1 MGSLSTGGGS
11 SAVAASAHAG
21 CERFRHTDPM
31 VTGLARREL
40 AERLGHA
47 DADGGIPEARWMR
60 AMTFERL
67 VKDER
72 FVSPLLTTA
81 VGDLRLRRPDAVTR
95 LDARVSVG
103 ATAQALAQAHEAAVE
118 HGHCTLITSLA
129 VPFVGLEGETGAT
142 PVKPDFA
149 IVTPRFA
156 DDPLGPGAAG
166 PDELDE
172 ALQAADANDE
182 TMTAVADEAIGSW
195 LVMGDAKDYERVRS
209 RIDDGRMLKGFLQVA
224 LGAESAE
231 AWSKRPA
238 DMRVHTYGALAV
250 PRNSFLQPT
259 AVMER
264 LDDHRAEVRARAAE
278 REALRQEVHAETG
291 GDHVPESELQAWV
304 DHREKEFDPTSC
316 QTCSMFRY
324 CRHQLRTSSD
334 ATDVLV
340 EIGAPTDDRPALA
353 ALVTDGVA
361 PERTS
366 TTLTA
371 AVRATLEGAPQFT
384 PHGRI
389 DPVGEAGTIEVV
401 VAKADSSA
409 LGVYG
414 MAVRRVLT
422 DGTLSELAS
431 FATAEP
437 QAPDTRLAVMSL
449 LGEQLA
455 AAMKELLATAPLDKD
470 GEPDPSPVHLVVPD
484 CATADLLVSIADSL
498 AGIETSR
505 LRWARDLEAGRE
517 PLTFDGN
524 PATVP
529 APLTDE
535 QRLAVSF
542 LLEDD
547 RSRALV
553 GRSTTVVLRDVVA
566 RHVIPGGP
574 LGDAGRLDYLL
585 AWATR
590 ETPIDHRALSDEI
603 ADRHETPGARLS
615 RDRSD
620 ELFSQISM
628 RRKRHEQEAVEGSFH
643 VKPPEGPPFPDLVRD
658 ELDYKLSLFD
668 DARSVLADLPDAPT
682 RVAHRAHEGAA
693 QEVWRRRLHLHA
705 SDLVRFG
712 RTSRWWRNSQVE
724 ILSGDAEFVH
734 GLAMLGDPQ
743 EARDAALN
751 AGVRHVALARVV
763 GDNPLVLAVGSRRFT
778 AGQNVVALHIN
789 DEPTIAEGIPNAKS
803 PTKWGRIP
811 IGALLDLDDVERA
824 ALPDEA
830 APVGYRLFG
839 FEPAKPTKGKE
850 PRELTVGDDIVLG
863 DYEKFGNFSY
873 RREVA
878 VPMPNLD
885 TSSAPRPASRNA
897 EACGP
902 DSYANDPENHAWCCK
917 PHEAAEAEFSDYLA
931 ERREAGELNPQVWP
945 PLVDTDAFDIAE
957 GTLPQADDE
966 DVDATQP
973 PSDLTR
979 DDLGE

>member
-149 IVTPRFA
+149 IVTPRFV

-166 PDELDE
+166 PYELDE

-437 QAPDTRLAVMSL
+437 QAPDTRLAVMS
-449 LGEQLA
+449 
-455 AAMKELLATAPLDKD
+455 
-470 GEPDPSPVHLVVPD
+470 
-484 CATADLLVSIADSL
+484 
-498 AGIETSR
+498 
-505 LRWARDLEAGRE
+505 
-517 PLTFDGN
+517 
-524 PATVP
+524 
-529 APLTDE
+529 
-535 QRLAVSF
+535 
-542 LLEDD
+542 
-547 RSRALV
+547 
-553 GRSTTVVLRDVVA
+553 
-566 RHVIPGGP
+566 
-574 LGDAGRLDYLL
+574 
-585 AWATR
+585 
-590 ETPIDHRALSDEI
+590 
-603 ADRHETPGARLS
+603 
-615 RDRSD
+615 
-620 ELFSQISM
+620 
-628 RRKRHEQEAVEGSFH
+628 
-643 VKPPEGPPFPDLVRD
+643 
-658 ELDYKLSLFD
+658 
-668 DARSVLADLPDAPT
+668 VLASSSP
-682 RVAHRAHEGAA
+682 
-693 QEVWRRRLHLHA
+693 RR
-705 SDLVRFG
+705 
-712 RTSRWWRNSQVE
+712 
-724 ILSGDAEFVH
+724 
-734 GLAMLGDPQ
+734 
-743 EARDAALN
+743 
-751 AGVRHVALARVV
+751 
-763 GDNPLVLAVGSRRFT
+763 
-778 AGQNVVALHIN
+778 
-789 DEPTIAEGIPNAKS
+789 
-803 PTKWGRIP
+803 
-811 IGALLDLDDVERA
+811 
-824 ALPDEA
+824 
-830 APVGYRLFG
+830 
-839 FEPAKPTKGKE
+839 
-850 PRELTVGDDIVLG
+850 
-863 DYEKFGNFSY
+863 
-873 RREVA
+873 
-878 VPMPNLD
+878 
-885 TSSAPRPASRNA
+885 
-897 EACGP
+897 
-902 DSYANDPENHAWCCK
+902 
-917 PHEAAEAEFSDYLA
+917 
-931 ERREAGELNPQVWP
+931 
-945 PLVDTDAFDIAE
+945 
-957 GTLPQADDE
+957 
-966 DVDATQP
+966 
-973 PSDLTR
+973 
-979 DDLGE
+979 